1 MNTEELLKKLTAVPA
16 VSGSEDGLYD
26 LLNSLLSEYGTVST
40 DAVHNIFCTFGSGYH
55 ILLDAHIDEIGLIVT
70 SVTDDGFLKVG
81 ACGGVDKRM
90 LLGYEVSVWG
100 KKEIKGIIST
110 LPPHLQKGE
119 AEKKVPDIDD
129 VSVDIGM
136 NKEAAEKLVSVG
148 DRITFRRRFSKLI
161 GGLIS
166 SNCLDDRAGVASI
179 LLALDKL
186 KKLPVKITV
195 MFSAQEELGTRGAK
209 SGSFGKDAD
218 EAIAVDVSFGYTPG
232 CLKEEC
238 GEIGKGPMIG
248 VSPVLSQEIS
258 RALIKAAENNGV
270 PYQTEVMNGR
280 TGTNADVISV
290 AENGIK
296 CGLISIP
303 LKYMHSPVEVV
314 DIKDIENTG
323 ALIAAYVKERA
334 GAENA

>member
-136 NKEAAEKLVSVG
+136 NKEAAEKLISVG

>member
-16 VSGSEDGLYD
+16 VSGREDNLYD
-26 LLNSLLSEYGTVST
+26 LLNGILSEYGKVST
-40 DAVHNIFCTFGSGYH
+40 DSMNNIFCTFGSGYH
-55 ILLDAHIDEIGLIVT
+55 ILLDAHTDEIGLAVT

-81 ACGGVDKRM
+81 ACGGIDKRM

-100 KKEIKGIIST
+100 KREIKGVIST

-119 AEKKVPDIDD
+119 DEKKVPDIDE

-136 NKEAAEKLVSVG
+136 RKEAAERLVSAG
-148 DRITFRRRFSKLI
+148 DRITFKRKFSNLV

-179 LLALDKL
+179 LLALDEL
-186 KKLPVKITV
+186 KRLPVKITV
-195 MFSAQEELGTRGAK
+195 MFSSQEELGTRGAK
-209 SGSFGKDAD
+209 TGPFGKAAD

-232 CLKEEC
+232 CKKEEC

-248 VSPVLSQEIS
+248 ISPILNKEIS
-258 RALIKAAENNGV
+258 EMLIKTAKNNNI
-270 PYQTEVMNGR
+270 PYQTEVMSGR

-290 AENGIK
+290 SEKGIK

-314 DIKDIENTG
+314 DVQDIENVS

>member
-16 VSGSEDGLYD
+16 VSGREDNLYD
-26 LLNSLLSEYGTVST
+26 LLNGILSEYGKVST
-40 DAVHNIFCTFGSGYH
+40 DSMNNIFCTFGSGYH
-55 ILLDAHIDEIGLIVT
+55 ILLDAHTDEIGLAVT
-70 SVTDDGFLKVG
+70 AVTDDGFLKVG
-81 ACGGVDKRM
+81 ACGGIDKRM

-100 KKEIKGIIST
+100 KREIKGVIST

-119 AEKKVPDIDD
+119 DEKKVPDIDEI
-129 VSVDIGM
+129 SVDIGM
-136 NKEAAEKLVSVG
+136 RKETAERLVSVG
-148 DRITFRRRFSKLI
+148 DRITFKRKFSRLV

-179 LLALDKL
+179 LLALDEL
-186 KKLPVKITV
+186 KRLPVKITV
-195 MFSAQEELGTRGAK
+195 MFSSQEELGTRGAK
-209 SGSFGKDAD
+209 TGPFGKAAD

-232 CLKEEC
+232 CKKEEC

-248 VSPVLSQEIS
+248 FSPILNREIS
-258 RALIKAAENNGV
+258 EMLVKTAEKNNI
-270 PYQTEVMNGR
+270 PCQTEVMSGR

-290 AENGIK
+290 SEKGIK

-314 DIKDIENTG
+314 DVKDIENVS